1 MQHLI
6 PRHFVKLILQ
16 RHGVRHDLKAVVQAA
31 IVLAVGKGVLPVG
44 DVQQRRGILTV
55 LARTVDL
62 QLYAEEAG
70 PRAVEDGAGLEIV
83 VVDRTVLNVGAT
95 VAAIGVVVVVGIPA
109 LIKGD
114 ETAAAGASGI
124 VAVIAVG
131 AKGRG
136 RRVAVVPM
144 PEAGA
149 AVDADLCHAIQAVR
163 AKQAAME
170 FNQIVSGTA
179 AAGAGANRCGHS
191 EIPPK

>member
-1 MQHLI
+1 M
-6 PRHFVKLILQ
+6 KLILQ

-136 RRVAVVPM
+136 RRVPDARSGCCSRRRSLSCYPGS
-144 PEAGA
+144 PGKAGG
-149 AVDADLCHAIQAVR
+149 HGIQSDCQR
-163 AKQAAME
+163 YSR
-170 FNQIVSGTA
+170 SGS
-179 AAGAGANRCGHS
+179 RC
-191 EIPPK
+191 E